1 MDNKYEFVILDD
13 DMFYGNLVKY
23 FLQNQG
29 YTNVSFFEDESVCL
43 KYVSSKPTLYIVD
56 HFLKQTT
63 GLTMMEEINQKN
75 PNAFFIYLSNQESS
89 SIAMK
94 AMKLGAIDYLQ
105 KDKNSFFHLLN
116 IIDQFFREKSI
127 SNESQKTFLDN

>member
-1 MDNKYEFVILDD
+1 MDNKYQFVILDD
-13 DMFYGNLVKY
+13 DLFYGNLVKY

-29 YTNVSFFEDESVCL
+29 YANVSFFEDESTCL
-43 KYVSSKPTLYIVD
+43 KYVSTKPTLYIVD
-56 HFLKQTT
+56 HFLKQST
-63 GLTMMEEINQKN
+63 GLTMMEEIYHKN

-89 SIAMK
+89 TVAMK

-127 SNESQKTFLDN
+127 SLEFQKNLS

>member
-1 MDNKYEFVILDD
+1 MDNKYQFVILDD
-13 DMFYGNLVKY
+13 DLFYGNLVKY

-116 IIDQFFREKSI
+116 IIDHFFSDKSI

>member
-1 MDNKYEFVILDD
+1 MDNKYQFVILDD
-13 DMFYGNLVKY
+13 DLFYGNLVKY

-29 YTNVSFFEDESVCL
+29 YTNVSFFEDESTCL

-63 GLTMMEEINQKN
+63 GLTIMEEINQKN

-116 IIDQFFREKSI
+116 ISDC
-127 SNESQKTFLDN
+127 

>member
-1 MDNKYEFVILDD
+1 MDNKYQFVILDD
-13 DMFYGNLVKY
+13 DLFYGNLVKY

-29 YTNVSFFEDESVCL
+29 YTNVSFFEDESTCL

-63 GLTMMEEINQKN
+63 GLTMMEEIYLKN

-116 IIDQFFREKSI
+116 IIDQFFRDKSI